1 MADTTTVV
9 VSPDVATTVIIRDGS
24 AGSLSINDPGVA
36 GPPTVLVVGTVTA
49 GLAAVTITGV
59 APTQTLNFVL
69 PIAGSFR
76 HIQSA
81 PATTWN
87 ITHNLGYYPGG
98 VSVVDS
104 GGNTCLGDI
113 QYTDTNSLVVNFADA
128 FSGVAYLS

>member
-1 MADTTTVV
+1 MAEDTTVT
-9 VSPDVATTVIIRDGS
+9 VSPDTSTTVITSETTTDTITISD
-24 AGSLSINDPGVA
+24 IGVA
-36 GPPTVLVVGTVTA
+36 GPPNVLTIGTVTY
-49 GLAAVTITGV
+49 GDLAVTITGTS
-59 APTQTLNFVL
+59 PSQTLNFVL
-69 PIAGSFR
+69 PGATSWT
-76 HIQSA
+76 HIQSSPSA
-81 PATTWN
+81 SWT